1 MKKAKTMEEAFKDY
15 LVENGLTG
23 PISQKQHEEA
33 FDRFMDERG
42 MDCLMQEA
50 LEDMDE
56 DLQRAY
62 DAESKAE
69 TLKYAKRSLKNNP
82 RNVEAE
88 TLIAQCQA
96 KSEDDLQK
104 KYLKILEKEE
114 KNLKNDGIWEDESIG
129 DFWLIAE
136 TRPYMRLYNSY
147 VDSLI
152 VTRKFRKAAAE
163 SEKMLQLCE
172 NDNLGIRYRLMH
184 IYAYLEEETAAQR
197 LYRQYEEEN
206 CTMFLLPLAV
216 LYYKLNDLKTAAGYL
231 KQLFQVNPE
240 CKIFFE
246 LQDVEPE
253 KIEEA
258 INASMDKLAET
269 GGYKPGSLE
278 EFLVI
283 TQEEQYLYES
293 EASFWIWAMRNSPA
307 QR

>member
-42 MDCLMQEA
+42 MDFLMQEA

-96 KSEDDLQK
+96 KSVDDLQK

-114 KNLKNDGIWEDESIG
+114 KTLKNDGIWEDESIG

-216 LYYKLNDLKTAAGYL
+216 LYYKLDDLKTAAGYL

-240 CKIFFE
+240 CKIFFA

-253 KIEEA
+253 KIEEV

>member
-42 MDCLMQEA
+42 MDFLMQEA

-129 DFWLIAE
+129 DFRLIAE

-216 LYYKLNDLKTAAGYL
+216 LYYKLDDLKTAAGYL

-240 CKIFFE
+240 CKIFFA

>member
-15 LVENGLTG
+15 LVEKGLTG

-42 MDCLMQEA
+42 MDFLMQEA

-152 VTRKFRKAAAE
+152 VTRKFRKAATE

-216 LYYKLNDLKTAAGYL
+216 LYYKLDDLKTAAGYL

-240 CKIFFE
+240 CKIFFA

>member
-42 MDCLMQEA
+42 MDFLMQEA

-69 TLKYAKRSLKNNP
+69 TLKYAKRSLRNNP

-152 VTRKFRKAAAE
+152 VTRKFRKAATE

-216 LYYKLNDLKTAAGYL
+216 LYYKLDDLKTAAGYL

-240 CKIFFE
+240 CKIFFA

-293 EASFWIWAMRNSPA
+293 EASFWVWAMRNSPA

>member
-42 MDCLMQEA
+42 MDFLMQEA

-96 KSEDDLQK
+96 KSEDLQK

-184 IYAYLEEETAAQR
+184 IYAYLEEEAAAQR
-197 LYRQYEEEN
+197 LYRQYEKEN

-216 LYYKLNDLKTAAGYL
+216 LYYKLDDLKTAAGYL

-240 CKIFFE
+240 CKIFFA

>member
-42 MDCLMQEA
+42 MDFLMQEA

-197 LYRQYEEEN
+197 LYRRYEEEN

-216 LYYKLNDLKTAAGYL
+216 LYYKLDDLKTAAGYL

-240 CKIFFE
+240 CKIFFA

>member
-42 MDCLMQEA
+42 MDFLMQEA

-114 KNLKNDGIWEDESIG
+114 KTLKNDGIWEDESIG

-152 VTRKFRKAAAE
+152 VTRKFRKAATE

-216 LYYKLNDLKTAAGYL
+216 LYYKLDDLKTAAGYL

-240 CKIFFE
+240 CKIFFA

>member
-42 MDCLMQEA
+42 MDFLMQEA

-56 DLQRAY
+56 ELQRAY

-152 VTRKFRKAAAE
+152 VTRKFRKAATE

-216 LYYKLNDLKTAAGYL
+216 LYYKLDDLKTAAGYL

-240 CKIFFE
+240 CKIFFA

>member
-42 MDCLMQEA
+42 MDFLMQEA

-114 KNLKNDGIWEDESIG
+114 KILKNDGIWEDESIG

-152 VTRKFRKAAAE
+152 VTRKFRKAATE

-216 LYYKLNDLKTAAGYL
+216 LYYKLDDLKTAAGYL

>member
-42 MDCLMQEA
+42 MDFLMQEA

-184 IYAYLEEETAAQR
+184 IYAYLEEEAAAQR
-197 LYRQYEEEN
+197 LYRQYEKEN

-216 LYYKLNDLKTAAGYL
+216 LYYKLDDLKTAAGYL

-240 CKIFFE
+240 CKIFFA

-269 GGYKPGSLE
+269 GGDKPGSLE

>member
-42 MDCLMQEA
+42 MDFLMQEA

-184 IYAYLEEETAAQR
+184 IYAYLEEDAAAQR

-216 LYYKLNDLKTAAGYL
+216 LYYKLDDLKTAAGYL

-240 CKIFFE
+240 CKIFFA

>member
-42 MDCLMQEA
+42 MDFLMQEA

-152 VTRKFRKAAAE
+152 MTRKFRKAATE

-216 LYYKLNDLKTAAGYL
+216 LYYKLDDLKTAAGYL

>member
-42 MDCLMQEA
+42 MDFLMQEA

-104 KYLKILEKEE
+104 KYLKILENEE

-152 VTRKFRKAAAE
+152 VTRKFRKAATE

-216 LYYKLNDLKTAAGYL
+216 LYYKLDDLKTAAGYL

-240 CKIFFE
+240 CKIFFA

-258 INASMDKLAET
+258 INASMDKLGET
-269 GGYKPGSLE
+269 GGDKPGSLE

>member
-42 MDCLMQEA
+42 MDFLMQEA

-69 TLKYAKRSLKNNP
+69 TLKYEKRSLKNNP

-88 TLIAQCQA
+88 TVIAQCQA

-152 VTRKFRKAAAE
+152 VTRKFRKAATE

-216 LYYKLNDLKTAAGYL
+216 LYYKLDDLKTAAGYL

-240 CKIFFE
+240 CKIFFA

>member
-42 MDCLMQEA
+42 MDFLMQEA
-50 LEDMDE
+50 LEDMAE

-114 KNLKNDGIWEDESIG
+114 KTLKNDGIWEDESIG

-216 LYYKLNDLKTAAGYL
+216 LYYKLDDLKTAAGYL

-240 CKIFFE
+240 CKIFFA

>member
-15 LVENGLTG
+15 LVENGQTG

-42 MDCLMQEA
+42 MDFLMQEA

-216 LYYKLNDLKTAAGYL
+216 LYYKLDDLKTAAGYL

>member
-42 MDCLMQEA
+42 MDFLMQEA

-152 VTRKFRKAAAE
+152 VTRKFRKAATE

-216 LYYKLNDLKTAAGYL
+216 LYYKLDDLKTAAGYL

-240 CKIFFE
+240 CKIFFA

-269 GGYKPGSLE
+269 GGDKPGSLE

>member
-42 MDCLMQEA
+42 MDFLMQEA

-114 KNLKNDGIWEDESIG
+114 KTLKNDGIWEDESIG

-216 LYYKLNDLKTAAGYL
+216 LYYKLDDLKTAAGYL

-240 CKIFFE
+240 CKLFLRFRMWSRKR
-246 LQDVEPE
+246 LKRSLTRLWTSLRRPE
-253 KIEEA
+253 GTSREA
-258 INASMDKLAET
+258 W
-269 GGYKPGSLE
+269 E
-278 EFLVI
+278 EFSVI

>member
-42 MDCLMQEA
+42 MDFLMQEA

-88 TLIAQCQA
+88 TLIAQCQE

-152 VTRKFRKAAAE
+152 MTRKFRKAATE

-216 LYYKLNDLKTAAGYL
+216 LYYKLDDLKTAAGYL

-240 CKIFFE
+240 CKIFFA

>member
-42 MDCLMQEA
+42 MDSLMQEA

-216 LYYKLNDLKTAAGYL
+216 LYYKLDDLKTAAGYL

-240 CKIFFE
+240 CKIFFA

>member
-42 MDCLMQEA
+42 MDFLMQEA

-152 VTRKFRKAAAE
+152 VTRKFRKAATE

-216 LYYKLNDLKTAAGYL
+216 LYYKLDDLKTAAGYL

-240 CKIFFE
+240 CKIFFA

-293 EASFWIWAMRNSPA
+293 EASFWIWAMRNSLA

>member
-15 LVENGLTG
+15 LVENGQTG

-42 MDCLMQEA
+42 MDFLMQEA

-184 IYAYLEEETAAQR
+184 IYAYLEEDAAAQR

-216 LYYKLNDLKTAAGYL
+216 LYYKLDDLKTAAGYL

-240 CKIFFE
+240 CKIFFA

-253 KIEEA
+253 KIEEV

>member
-42 MDCLMQEA
+42 MDSLMQEA

-216 LYYKLNDLKTAAGYL
+216 LYYKLDDLKTAAGYL

>member
-42 MDCLMQEA
+42 MDFLMQEA

-184 IYAYLEEETAAQR
+184 IYAYLEEEAAA
-197 LYRQYEEEN
+197 
-206 CTMFLLPLAV
+206 PV
-216 LYYKLNDLKTAAGYL
+216 S
-231 KQLFQVNPE
+231 
-240 CKIFFE
+240 
-246 LQDVEPE
+246 
-253 KIEEA
+253 A
-258 INASMDKLAET
+258 I
-269 GGYKPGSLE
+269 
-278 EFLVI
+278 
-283 TQEEQYLYES
+283 
-293 EASFWIWAMRNSPA
+293 
-307 QR
+307 